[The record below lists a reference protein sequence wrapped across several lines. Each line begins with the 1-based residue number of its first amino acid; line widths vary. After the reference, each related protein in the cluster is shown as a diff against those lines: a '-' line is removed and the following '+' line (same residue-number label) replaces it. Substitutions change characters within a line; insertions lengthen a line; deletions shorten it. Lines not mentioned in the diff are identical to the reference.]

1 MQDNTTKPTRPN
13 WLRRRVEKCLCGHR
27 ACKDWHVSPEAALQ
41 GVKFTKDQAT
51 QVAIL
56 LDMIDRESGNPNASS
71 TASEDVL
78 IQLTDALSD
87 NLSARD
93 MELFAPNTI
102 VVVRADLLS
111 VACLEIES
119 LRKQLGNSKV
129 LAAGIEG
136 FHTREGTQK

>member
-1 MQDNTTKPTRPN
+1 MQDNTTKPIRPN

-56 LDMIDRESGNPNASS
+56 LDMIDRESGNPSAAHAAS
-71 TASEDVL
+71 DDIL
-78 IQLTDALSD
+78 LRLTDALVD
-87 NLSARD
+87 NLGARE
-93 MELFAPNTI
+93 MELFVPNTI

-111 VACLEIES
+111 IACLEIES

-136 FHTREGTQK
+136 FRTREGTQK